1 MNFMNKEIPVIS
13 LQRLPIYL
21 NYLKSIPADK
31 SYVSSGH
38 IADALG
44 MGEVL
49 VRKDLAYTSATG
61 KPRVGYSVEELIAAL
76 EDFLCC
82 NGRRNAVIAGAGALG
97 RAVLGYGGFSN
108 YGINVVAAFDASP
121 EKVGKQIAGKPVH
134 DIAEAEREI
143 KRYNAELAVVCVPA
157 QFAQEVSD
165 VLIACGIKAILNF
178 APVLIKAPEGV
189 VVRHIDVAANLA
201 ILSSMI

>member
-1 MNFMNKEIPVIS
+1 MNKDIPVIS

-21 NYLKSIPADK
+21 NYLKSLPEDRT
-31 SYVSSGH
+31 YVSSGL
-38 IADALG
+38 IAEALG

-61 KPRVGYSVEELIAAL
+61 RPRVGYVAKELISAL

-82 NGRRNAVIAGAGALG
+82 NGRRSAVIAGVGALG
-97 RAVLGYGGFSN
+97 RAVLSYGGFAN
-108 YGINVVAAFDASP
+108 YGIEIVAAFDSDVA
-121 EKVGKQIAGKPVH
+121 KIGTAVAGKPVF
-134 DIAEAEREI
+134 DILDAKREVRRL
-143 KRYNAELAVVCVPA
+143 KAELAVVCVPA
-157 QFAQEVSD
+157 QYAQKVSD
-165 VLIACGIKAILNF
+165 LLIESGVKAILNF
-178 APVLIKAPEGV
+178 APVLIKAPDGI

>member
-1 MNFMNKEIPVIS
+1 MNKDIPIIS

-21 NYLKSIPADK
+21 NYLKSMPEEVTH
-31 SYVSSGH
+31 VSSGL
-38 IADALG
+38 IAEALD

-61 KPRVGYSVEELIAAL
+61 RPRVGYIRKELVAAL

-82 NGRRNAVIAGAGALG
+82 NGRRNAVIVGFGALG
-97 RAVLGYGGFSN
+97 QAVLSYGGFLN
-108 YGINVVAAFDASP
+108 YGIEIVAAFDNDP
-121 EKVGKQIAGKPVH
+121 KKIGVTVAGKPIY
-134 DIAEAEREI
+134 DIADAGKEI
-143 KRYNAELAVVCVPA
+143 PRLKAELAVVCVPA
-157 QFAQEVSD
+157 RFAQSVSD
-165 VLIACGIKAILNF
+165 LLVKSGIKAILNF
-178 APVLIKAPEGV
+178 APVLIRAPEDV

>member
-1 MNFMNKEIPVIS
+1 MNNEIPVIS

-21 NYLKSIPADK
+21 NYLKSMPADRA
-31 SYVSSGH
+31 YVSSGH
-38 IADALG
+38 IAEALG

-61 KPRVGYSVEELIAAL
+61 KPRVGYSVAELIAAL

-82 NGRRNAVIAGAGALG
+82 NGCRNAVIAGAGALG

-108 YGINVVAAFDASP
+108 YGINVVAAFDTNP
-121 EKVGKQIAGKPVH
+121 EKVGKEIAGKPVY
-134 DIAEAEREI
+134 DIADAEREI
-143 KRYNAELAVVCVPA
+143 KKCNAELAVVCVPA
-157 QFAQEVSD
+157 QFAQEVAD
-165 VLIACGIKAILNF
+165 VLISCGIKAILNF